1 MAEGPM
7 IQRHYAK
14 VAGLVPRTSSDI
26 SPEAMEGRF
35 YALDFLRNARDPLP
49 DHPRLISSAHGD
61 IQELLLTIPA
71 YTVVRPAKGLPNPL
85 AQVYRDLLS
94 KLPKGSR
101 LIVLTHESVQVKISR
116 WLKTAKLIKNAIII
130 SVPDHLNF
138 SIWAEDGYV
147 VVEDQESG
155 SRYLLEPYEFPRYG
169 DGLIADFVRNQSH
182 LGGNQAPLYFQG
194 GNILISDDFFLI
206 GADYPANTLRR
217 YINKVIVPNV
227 GEAPA
232 AAVHRL
238 YREYMDTSR
247 NLIYVGSTIPVPA
260 ETRQPIVING
270 EQWTE
275 ILYFGNREGTVQP
288 LFHIDMFIT
297 LAGRDASGVYRILV
311 GDPQMAAEALDI
323 PLWPHGM
330 QAVFDNIARG
340 LSRQGF
346 QVIRNPLPLVYV
358 DDPESKERMWYFATA
373 NNALVQLGGQA
384 ENHVWLPTYGH
395 GNWVTLQK
403 TDQMNRE
410 IWESLGFSVSM
421 LGDFHP
427 FAENLGAVHCIKK
440 YLNRV

>member
-1 MAEGPM
+1 
-7 IQRHYAK
+7 
-14 VAGLVPRTSSDI
+14 
-26 SPEAMEGRF
+26 
-35 YALDFLRNARDPLP
+35 
-49 DHPRLISSAHGD
+49 
-61 IQELLLTIPA
+61 
-71 YTVVRPAKGLPNPL
+71 
-85 AQVYRDLLS
+85 
-94 KLPKGSR
+94 
-101 LIVLTHESVQVKISR
+101 
-116 WLKTAKLIKNAIII
+116 
-130 SVPDHLNF
+130 
-138 SIWAEDGYV
+138 
-147 VVEDQESG
+147 
-155 SRYLLEPYEFPRYG
+155 
-169 DGLIADFVRNQSH
+169 
-182 LGGNQAPLYFQG
+182 
-194 GNILISDDFFLI
+194 
-206 GADYPANTLRR
+206 
-217 YINKVIVPNV
+217 
-227 GEAPA
+227 
-232 AAVHRL
+232 
-238 YREYMDTSR
+238 
-247 NLIYVGSTIPVPA
+247 
-260 ETRQPIVING
+260 
-270 EQWTE
+270 
-275 ILYFGNREGTVQP
+275 
-288 LFHIDMFIT
+288 MFIT

-410 IWESLGFSVSM
+410 IWGSLGFSVSM